1 MVFVYGVNKI
11 SEKCVMK
18 IDSNKLIDIMKKVEY
33 LGTDGFTYVG
43 KEKLRLL
50 NLVGVSHK
58 LEDKA
63 IRDVKILF
71 KLFARKKKKK
81 RPLLKQGCN

>member
-43 KEKLRLL
+43 KEKLVFHT
-50 NLVGVSHK
+50 NLK
-58 LEDKA
+58 T
-63 IRDVKILF
+63 R
-71 KLFARKKKKK
+71 
-81 RPLLKQGCN
+81 Q